1 MRKTKIVCTIG
12 PVSNDIE
19 TLCQLIDAGMN
30 VARLNF
36 SHGDH
41 ETHLKTI
48 KNIRKA
54 EEIKGKWVGIMLD
67 TKGPEIRTHNMQDG
81 EFEVKVDDEII
92 ISMEEVL
99 GAEGMFSVT
108 YPDLIDEIEV
118 GTPVLIDDGLI
129 ELEVQ
134 DLDKEKGLIS
144 TVALSQGTI
153 RDKKGVNIPQMNLQ
167 LPHLTEKDYEDIH
180 FGLFN
185 GVNFI
190 APSFVRSVEGV
201 LEIREIL
208 KHTNHEH
215 VSIIPKIE
223 NQEGVDNIDDILS
236 VSDGLMVARG
246 DLGVEIAPE
255 RVPIVQKELILKSN
269 RVGKPVITATQM
281 LDSMQWNPRPTR
293 AEANDVANAIYDGTD
308 AVMLS
313 GETASGRY
321 PVEAV
326 ETMHR
331 IALSTEGAID
341 YSNRK
346 HTDSFDRQDMT
357 EAIGQAVAHTA
368 KNLDITSIV
377 ANTDSGYT
385 AHMIAKY
392 RPQAQIVAITFT
404 KEVARTLSL
413 LWGTESIVTELPES
427 TDDMFQGAA
436 ELVEEYG
443 YVEPGSMF
451 ITTAGVPIG
460 EPGTTNLMRIQ
471 TLNQQILQGQAIG
484 NQTVTG
490 TARVVKDA
498 DEAQLKAAE
507 DCILVLK
514 STDREYLPA
523 MKTCSGIIAERGGL
537 TGHTAIMALELGKP
551 LIIGATDATKLI
563 EDNQLITLDS
573 RRGIVYAGKAKTI

>member
-1 MRKTKIVCTIG
+1 MMRKTKIVCTIG
-12 PVSNDIE
+12 PVSDDVE

-36 SHGDH
+36 SHGNQ
-41 ETHLKTI
+41 ESHLKTI
-48 KNIRKA
+48 HNIRKA

-67 TKGPEIRTHNMQDG
+67 TKGPEIRTHDMQDG
-81 EFEVKVDDEII
+81 EFNVKTDDEIA

-99 GAEGMFSVT
+99 GGHGVISVT
-108 YPDLIDEIEV
+108 YPNLIHEIQV
-118 GTPVLIDDGLI
+118 GTHILIDDGLI

-134 DLDKEKGLIS
+134 DLDEEKGLIH
-144 TVALSQGTI
+144 TIARSQGI
-153 RDKKGVNIPQMNLQ
+153 IYDKKGVNIPQMNLQ

-185 GVNFI
+185 GINFI
-190 APSFVRSVEGV
+190 APSFVRNAEVV

-215 VSIIPKIE
+215 VAIIPKIE
-223 NQEGVDNIDDILS
+223 SQEGVDNIDDILS

-269 RVGKPVITATQM
+269 QTGKPVITATQM

-326 ETMHR
+326 KTMHR
-331 IALSTEGAID
+331 IAMSTEEVIN
-341 YSNRK
+341 YSNN
-346 HTDSFDRQDMT
+346 HSFNRQDMT

-368 KNLDITSIV
+368 KNLDIKTIV
-377 ANTDSGYT
+377 ANTGSGYT
-385 AHMIAKY
+385 ARMISKY
-392 RPQAQIVAITFT
+392 RPKAQIVAITFT
-404 KEVARTLSL
+404 KEIARTLSL
-413 LWGTESIVTELPES
+413 LWGTQAIVTELPES
-427 TDDMFQGAA
+427 TDDMFQAAA
-436 ELVEEYG
+436 ELVQEYG
-443 YVEPGSMF
+443 YAEPGDMF

-460 EPGTTNLMRIQ
+460 ESGTTNLMRIQ
-471 TLNQQILQGQAIG
+471 TINDQLLRGQGIG

-490 TARVVKDA
+490 IARVVKDA
-498 DEAQLKAAE
+498 DEALLKAT
-507 DCILVLK
+507 DGSILVLK
-514 STDREYLPA
+514 STDRAYLPA
-523 MKTCSGIIAERGGL
+523 MEKCSGIIAERGGL

-551 LIIGATDATKLI
+551 LIIGATGATNII

>member
-12 PVSNDIE
+12 PVSDDIE

-41 ETHLKTI
+41 ESHLKTI
-48 KNIRKA
+48 QNIRKA
-54 EEIKGKWVGIMLD
+54 EEIKGQWVGIMLD
-67 TKGPEIRTHNMQDG
+67 TKGPEIRTHQMQDG
-81 EFEVKVDDEII
+81 EFTVKTGDKIA
-92 ISMEEVL
+92 ISMEEVV
-99 GAEGMFSVT
+99 GGKGVISVT
-108 YPDLIDEIEV
+108 YPNLIHELQE
-118 GTPVLIDDGLI
+118 GTRILIDDGLI

-134 DLDKEKGLIS
+134 DLDEEKGLIHTIS
-144 TVALSQGTI
+144 LSQGI
-153 RDKKGVNIPQMNLQ
+153 IYDKKGVNIPQMNIE

-185 GVNFI
+185 GINFI
-190 APSFVRSVEGV
+190 APSFVRNAEGV

-215 VSIIPKIE
+215 VAIIPKIE
-223 NQEGVDNIDDILS
+223 NQEGVNNIEEILS

-246 DLGVEIAPE
+246 DLGVEIPPE
-255 RVPIVQKELILKSN
+255 RVPIIQKELILKSN
-269 RVGKPVITATQM
+269 QSGKPVITATQM

-313 GETASGRY
+313 GETASGKY

-331 IALSTEGAID
+331 IARSTEDAIT
-341 YSNRK
+341 YSTN
-346 HTDSFDRQDMT
+346 HSFNRQDMT

-368 KNLDITSIV
+368 KNLDITTIV
-377 ANTDSGYT
+377 ANTESGYT
-385 AHMIAKY
+385 ARMISKY
-392 RPQAQIVAITFT
+392 RPKAQIVAITFS
-404 KEVARTLSL
+404 KESARNLSL
-413 LWGTESIVTELPES
+413 LWGTQAIVADLPES
-427 TDDMFQGAA
+427 TDDMFQAA
-436 ELVEEYG
+436 ERLVQEYG
-443 YVEPGSMF
+443 YADPGDMF

-460 EPGTTNLMRIQ
+460 VSGTTNLMRIQ
-471 TLNQQILQGQAIG
+471 TINEQLLQGQGIG
-484 NQTVTG
+484 NQTITG
-490 TARVVKDA
+490 IARIVSSA
-498 DEAQLKAAE
+498 EEAQEKAME
-507 DCILVLK
+507 GCILVLK
-514 STDREYLPA
+514 STNREYLPA
-523 MKTCSGIIAERGGL
+523 MQKCSGIIAERGGL

-551 LIIGATDATKLI
+551 LIIGATDATKVL